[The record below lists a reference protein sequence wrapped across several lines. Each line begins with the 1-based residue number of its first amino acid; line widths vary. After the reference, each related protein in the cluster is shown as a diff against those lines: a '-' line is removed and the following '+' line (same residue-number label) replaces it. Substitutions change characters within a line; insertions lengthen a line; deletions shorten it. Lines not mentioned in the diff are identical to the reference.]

1 MNSYKIFLLL
11 LQISL
16 VSTLLYSQSD
26 QKNKASYVESTN
38 DFYEQTIKD
47 LDQFYL
53 NDNPKKST
61 FKMDYQG
68 LDIPKSVD
76 EFETFW
82 HNPPISQG
90 VTGTCWDFCT
100 TSFFESEIFRLREE
114 KIKLSEMYTA
124 YWEFVEKARR
134 FIQKRGDS
142 YFEEGSEGEAVKLNW
157 QRYGAMPAD
166 AYSGLLEGQ
175 PNHDHRPVFK
185 EMHAYL
191 NSVKEMNAWNEEE
204 NLKTIRATLNHH
216 LGTPPESFEFNGKT
230 YTPKEFFE
238 DVVNL
243 EMEDYYEFLS
253 TVKYPY
259 YSKIA
264 FEVPDNWWK
273 SENYYNISLP
283 EFMDAIK
290 NSIKNGYTVVFGGDV
305 SESGYC
311 ASADAAMIP
320 SYDIPSEYIDE
331 YAREFRFENN
341 TTTDDHGIHLVGYI
355 QKDEENWFLIKDS
368 GSGSRNGTAKGYY
381 FYHEDYVKLKM
392 LSFMVHKDMVTD
404 ILIKFDK

>member
-1 MNSYKIFLLL
+1 MNSKKIVILL
-11 LQISL
+11 LQIL
-16 VSTLLYSQSD
+16 FVSTILFSQSD
-26 QKNKASYVESTN
+26 QKNKASYIESEN
-38 DFYEQTIKD
+38 EFYEQTIKD
-47 LDQFYL
+47 LDQFYSK
-53 NDNPKKST
+53 DNPKKST
-61 FKMDYQG
+61 FKMEYQG
-68 LDIPKSVD
+68 LDIPRSVN

-100 TSFFESEIFRLREE
+100 TSFFESEIFRLRGE

-134 FIQKRGDS
+134 FIQKRGVS

-185 EMHAYL
+185 EMHVYL

-204 NLKTIRATLNHH
+204 NLKTIRAILNHH

-230 YTPKEFFE
+230 YTPKEFFK

-243 EMEDYYEFLS
+243 KMNDYYEFLS

-259 YSKIA
+259 YTKIA
-264 FEVPDNWWK
+264 FEVPDNWWE
-273 SENYYNISLP
+273 SENYYNIPLP

-305 SESGYC
+305 SESGYY
-311 ASADAAMIP
+311 ASTDAAMIP

-331 YAREFRFENN
+331 YAREFRFENK
-341 TTTDDHGIHLVGYI
+341 TTTDDHGIHLVGHT

-368 GSGSRNGTAKGYY
+368 GSGSRNGKAKGYY